1 MPVDEAV
8 IDAVRRA
15 RTGDAQAFRAV
26 YDAHLGRVYA
36 VCLRLTGCRDEA
48 EELTQRV
55 FIRAWERLPGFRGD
69 SAFATWL
76 HRLTLNEAMSNF
88 RSTARRLRRVFNAED
103 LEAIEPVP
111 ARPPAAEP
119 LDLERAI
126 AQLPRGARMVFVLY
140 EIEGYAHEEIA
151 GITGLAIGTSKAQL
165 HRARRLLREA
175 LER

>member
-1 MPVDEAV
+1 MPVDEALTD
-8 IDAVRRA
+8 IVRRA
-15 RTGDAQAFRAV
+15 AAGDALAFRAV

-36 VCLRLTGCRDEA
+36 VCLRLTGSREEA
-48 EELTQRV
+48 EELTQSV
-55 FIRAWERLPGFRGD
+55 FVRAWEKLPSFRGD
-69 SAFATWL
+69 SALATWL
-76 HRLTLNEAMSNF
+76 HRLAVNEAMSSF
-88 RSTARRLRRVFNAED
+88 RSTARRLRRVFNTED

-111 ARPPAAEP
+111 ARLAATGP

-126 AQLPRGARMVFVLY
+126 AELPRGARTVFVLH
-140 EIEGYAHEEIA
+140 EIEGYGHEEIA